1 MATSGAGRALLLRGP
16 NIGGKINSSSV
27 LNPLARN
34 KSLLVPTKNAE
45 LAAYSTTV
53 FQTPKLGQQT
63 KPISETLDRKLSAA
77 PGVALDHEIEEEMR
91 IDIRTEVPGK
101 TSDFHNF
108 VLTMEY
114 YSTLFLSEDRDDLQS
129 LLVAFQGRLLKK

>member
-27 LNPLARN
+27 LSPLARN

-101 TSDFHNF
+101 TSDFYNF
-108 VLTMEY
+108 VLTHFIVHYFYLKIGMI
-114 YSTLFLSEDRDDLQS
+114 SNLFS
-129 LLVAFQGRLLKK
+129 LLFRPYY

>member
-77 PGVALDHEIEEEMR
+77 PGVARDHEIEEELR

-101 TSDFHNF
+101 TSDYYNF
-108 VLTMEY
+108 VVNDY
-114 YSTLFLSEDRDDLQS
+114 FALFLSEDMDDIQS
-129 LLVAFQGRLLKK
+129 LFTAFQALLLKK